1 MSGKNKQRTYARNRA
16 VSRRGNPIFRE
27 GDGTYFLKLVIVALI
42 GTLWLKFQTP
52 LNANGLIV
60 NALPVGLAVGALLV
74 RFLEKSPFNRRILYA
89 ILLVVAIL
97 SYFLPAGIVI

>member
-27 GDGTYFLKLVIVALI
+27 GDSIYFLKLVVVALT

-52 LNANGLIV
+52 LSANGLV
-60 NALPVGLAVGALLV
+60 MNALPVGLAVGALLV
-74 RFLEKSPFNRRILYA
+74 RFFEKSPINRRIWYA
-89 ILLVVAIL
+89 ILLVVTIV